1 MFETLR
7 EVHATGLLSANGLL
21 GAGRSVVAD
30 GPSPMVLLSTN
41 AALHPDR
48 PALADDSETLTYSQL
63 LKQSESLAKHLHHEI
78 GVHYGGKA
86 AIVCRDH
93 VSAVKAIFALSR
105 LGAHIVF
112 VNPEMSGDQIQ
123 ALGHR
128 QRFDFYVYDKE
139 ITAKLDGLTT
149 GANSLVADSIE
160 TVLGKN
166 SGQGSQGH
174 KLNRAGALTKA
185 GAGAIVVMTG
195 GTTGV
200 PKSAARKTS
209 ATAFLAPLN
218 ALLTR
223 AHLARYSSVYV
234 ATPICH
240 GFGLSS
246 LFVGL
251 TFGATTYLTRRF
263 NAEHACRLIQA
274 NQIEVVSVVPLMLQR
289 MLHHDPAALVSLKCI
304 ITGGGVLSPALAQ
317 ETLDTLG
324 PVLFNTYGT
333 SEAGFSVMAGPE
345 SLAQKPDSIGRA
357 IPGVKIKLVNEKQE
371 TVPAGQTGEL
381 LARGSLS
388 IGGDWVHTGDNA
400 YQDSDG
406 NLFLR
411 GRVDDMIVSGAEN
424 VYPLDVENILVQH
437 DEIESV
443 AIVGIPDDEFGQRLK
458 ATVVRRSGS
467 DLDSGSLTEW
477 LRPRVARFQMP
488 ARIEFLDELP
498 LTSLGKV
505 DRKALRVD
513 PRS

>member
-21 GAGRSVVAD
+21 GAGRSLVAD
-30 GPSPMVLLSTN
+30 GPNPMVLLSTN

-63 LKQSESLAKHLHHEI
+63 LEQSESLARHLHHEM
-78 GVHYGGKA
+78 GVRYGGKA
-86 AIVCRDH
+86 AIICRDH

-123 ALGHR
+123 ALGQR

-139 ITAKLDGLTT
+139 ISTKLDDLTT
-149 GANSLVADSIE
+149 GENSLVAESIE
-160 TVLGKN
+160 TVLVNDGGQDN
-166 SGQGSQGH
+166 SQQLQ
-174 KLNRAGALTKA
+174 LNRAGALTKA

-289 MLHHDPAALVSLKCI
+289 MLHHDPAALASLKCI

-333 SEAGFSVMAGPE
+333 SEAGFSVMASPE
-345 SLAQKPDSIGRA
+345 SLAHKPDSIGRA
-357 IPGVKIKLVNEKQE
+357 IPGVKIKLANEKQE
-371 TVPAGQTGEL
+371 TVPAGQTGEV
-381 LARGSLS
+381 LARASWS

-400 YQDSDG
+400 YQDDDG
-406 NLFLR
+406 DLFLR

-458 ATVVRRSGS
+458 AAVVRRSGS
-467 DLDSGSLTEW
+467 DLDSGSLSEW

-488 ARIEFLDELP
+488 AQIEFLDQLP
-498 LTSLGKV
+498 LTSLGKI
-505 DRKALRVD
+505 DRKALRNS
-513 PRS
+513 R